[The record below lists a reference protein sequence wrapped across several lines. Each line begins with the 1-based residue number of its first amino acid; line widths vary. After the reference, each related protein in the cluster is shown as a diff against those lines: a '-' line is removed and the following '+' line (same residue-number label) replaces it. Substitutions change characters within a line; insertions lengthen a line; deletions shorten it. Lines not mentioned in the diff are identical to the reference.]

1 MYWVKNLFE
10 KLGGH
15 WSSFIIWNKDRFVLS
30 MQDYHR
36 KFEPILY
43 GWNTK
48 KHYWCGSRKECD
60 VWDIPRPNTSPEHPT
75 MKPIALCERA
85 IKNSSKPGDL
95 VLDLFVGSGST
106 LIACENT
113 NRRCY
118 AMDIEPKYCSVTL
131 ERWEKLTGK
140 KAVKEEK
147 HTAGNKK

>member
-1 MYWVKNLFE
+1 
-10 KLGGH
+10 
-15 WSSFIIWNKDRFVLS
+15 
-30 MQDYHR
+30 
-36 KFEPILY
+36 
-43 GWNTK
+43 
-48 KHYWCGSRKECD
+48 
-60 VWDIPRPNTSPEHPT
+60 

-147 HTAGNKK
+147 HPAGNKK